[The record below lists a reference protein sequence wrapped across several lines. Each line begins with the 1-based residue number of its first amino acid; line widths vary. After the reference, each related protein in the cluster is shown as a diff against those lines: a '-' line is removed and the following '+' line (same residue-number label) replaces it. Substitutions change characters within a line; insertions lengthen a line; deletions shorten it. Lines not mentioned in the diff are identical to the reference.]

1 MLRTRFAV
9 PAAFLCSTA
18 LAMFG
23 APKADAIDGLESV
36 QVGVHGGTL
45 GVGVSAGF
53 DLTDQVT
60 ARAMVNMLGLD
71 YEETE
76 SDTEY
81 EGDLDLQTFG
91 LVGDW
96 HPLGG
101 GFRVTG
107 GLFLNNNEVS
117 ATAQG
122 SDVEINDRTYSS
134 AQFETLLDFETFAPY
149 FGAGWTSGTS
159 GDAGWSFGVDAGLL
173 YQREPRLSVDGM
185 LGTEC
190 SFSVSTD
197 GEATVTN
204 CTDQPSLGADLEAEH
219 MDLSGE
225 LEDFKW
231 YPVLAVGVSY
241 RF

>member
-1 MLRTRFAV
+1 ME
-9 PAAFLCSTA
+9 
-18 LAMFG
+18 
-23 APKADAIDGLESV
+23 GLESV

-45 GVGVSAGF
+45 GLGVSAGM
-53 DLTDQVT
+53 DITDRVT
-60 ARAMVNMLGLD
+60 ARAMVNMLSLD

-81 EGDLDLQTFG
+81 AGDLDLQTFG

-101 GFRVTG
+101 GFRVSG

-122 SDVEINDRTYSS
+122 EDVEINDKTYAS
-134 AQFETLLDFETFAPY
+134 ASLETLLDFETFAPY
-149 FGAGWTSGTS
+149 FGAGWTSGAS
-159 GDAGWSFGVDAGLL
+159 GDTGWSFAVDAGML
-173 YQREPRLSVDGM
+173 YQREPRLSVNGM
-185 LGTEC
+185 LGGDC

-197 GEATVTN
+197 GDATTD
-204 CTDQPSLGADLEAEH
+204 CTDQPTLEDDLEAEH
-219 MDLSGE
+219 ADLAGE

-231 YPVLAVGVSY
+231 YPVLAIGVSY